1 MQGKDFDEFLAEKT
15 MNRTSESARYRD
27 RWSEAEKEKWR
38 MLTLKYGKD
47 FRKIAK
53 QLGTKTETQC

>member
-53 QLGTKTETQC
+53 